1 MQRARA
7 GGARCDGCRGTRMR
21 VGPTIE
27 IPELFSIVTAPPAL
41 PRRCP
46 EHRRPTVSLPC
57 PCRRAESGCGRRS
70 AAPRLPTSRRRSD
83 HGRRGEGRPAPVQG
97 HPPRRRR
104 RGQDVHRDALL
115 PRRVHAVL
123 QADHRP
129 RLLHQAPH
137 PPRCGLSRNRFSFP
151 RSFSAGDVH
160 VAMQMW
166 DIGGQSISSK
176 MLHNYIFGAHAILL
190 CYDITNYESFANLE
204 DWRAPAPGTAA
215 RRGRGRDRRARGG
228 RATARARAAQ
238 VPLRPQDVPRFEPA
252 LCGLDSEQR
261 GRKRE
266 RNSQRLRSRPF
277 STRFG

>member
-1 MQRARA
+1 
-7 GGARCDGCRGTRMR
+7 
-21 VGPTIE
+21 
-27 IPELFSIVTAPPAL
+27 
-41 PRRCP
+41 
-46 EHRRPTVSLPC
+46 
-57 PCRRAESGCGRRS
+57 
-70 AAPRLPTSRRRSD
+70 
-83 HGRRGEGRPAPVQG
+83 
-97 HPPRRRR
+97 
-104 RGQDVHRDALL
+104 
-115 PRRVHAVL
+115 
-123 QADHRP
+123 
-129 RLLHQAPH
+129 
-137 PPRCGLSRNRFSFP
+137 
-151 RSFSAGDVH
+151 
-160 VAMQMW
+160 MQMW

-204 DWRAPAPGTAA
+204 DWRAPAPDTAA
-215 RRGRGRDRRARGG
+215 RRGGARDRRARGG